1 MKYQDYD
8 LLIKICQH
16 CLRKGN
22 DLNYDQVEDIDRII
36 KVLYNEQQSRRK
48 TNALDRSKKVGKRS
62 RI

>member
-1 MKYQDYD
+1 MKYQDYE

-16 CLRKGN
+16 SLRKGN
-22 DLNYDQVEDIDRII
+22 DLNFEQISDIDRMI

-48 TNALDRSKKVGKRS
+48 INALDRSKKMGKRS